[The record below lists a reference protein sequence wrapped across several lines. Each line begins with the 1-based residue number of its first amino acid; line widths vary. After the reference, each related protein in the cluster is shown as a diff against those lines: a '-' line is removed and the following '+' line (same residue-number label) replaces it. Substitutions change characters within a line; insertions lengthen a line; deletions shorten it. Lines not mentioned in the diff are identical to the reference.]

1 MLATAASG
9 DHDGPMTALTAPR
22 VVVLTGGGS
31 GLGRAMALA
40 LLPGGHRVVLAG
52 RRPDALQETVALAA
66 QEAAD
71 KGLPLDLA
79 DRVLAVP
86 TDVTDPDAVT
96 TLFEAAVGRFGRVD
110 ALINNAGGWAAPG
123 SADELDPAD
132 WNAAVA
138 ANLTGSFLC
147 AAEAMRRM
155 KAQVPRGGRIVN
167 NGSISAHV
175 PRPRSVAYT
184 TTKHAITGLTRS
196 IELDGRGHD
205 IRCTQLDIGNAATP
219 MTERMAD
226 GVAQPDGSVRPEPTF
241 DPAHV
246 GRLVRYVVELP
257 LEVTLPYVTI
267 AAAEMP
273 WIARG

>member
-1 MLATAASG
+1 MSG
-9 DHDGPMTALTAPR
+9 DNGRMTALTSPR
-22 VVVLTGGGS
+22 VVVVTGAGS
-31 GLGRAMALA
+31 GLGRAMTTELVF
-40 LLPGGHRVVLAG
+40 GGHSVVLAG
-52 RRPDALQETVALAA
+52 RREGPLQESIALAA
-66 QEAAD
+66 QQAAD
-71 KGLPLDLA
+71 RAVPLDLA
-79 DRVLAVP
+79 DRMLAVP
-86 TDVTDPDAVT
+86 TDVTDPLAVAD
-96 TLFEAAVGRFGRVD
+96 LFEATVSRFGRIDV
-110 ALINNAGGWAAPG
+110 LINNAGGWAAPG
-123 SADELDPAD
+123 AADELSPAD
-132 WNAAVA
+132 WDAAVA
-138 ANLTGSFLC
+138 GNLTGSFLA

-155 KAQVPRGGRIVN
+155 KRQDPQGGRIVN

-196 IELDGRGHD
+196 IELDGRGFG

-226 GVAQPDGSVRPEPTF
+226 GVPQPDGSTRPEPTF

-246 GRLVRYVVELP
+246 GRLVRYVAELP